1 MSDGVVYS
9 AQYHHVGKA
18 THPEQ
23 FIWDWHSVSTHTH
36 KNTHKNTPLVSVYQG
51 FTSACNIHR
60 QYFSVVLIPV
70 RLCHCFWLSPC
81 AYRKLKKLI
90 RYIKS
95 KRRSFQEEEREKK
108 LQRYETDHFLEPF
121 AGLTPEYM
129 EMSESLSVCACV
141 WTCVRVCVLAS
152 VHACV
157 YVCVCWTLWHCWSSL
172 WDLR

>member
-1 MSDGVVYS
+1 M
-9 AQYHHVGKA
+9 
-18 THPEQ
+18 
-23 FIWDWHSVSTHTH
+23 
-36 KNTHKNTPLVSVYQG
+36 
-51 FTSACNIHR
+51 C
-60 QYFSVVLIPV
+60 
-70 RLCHCFWLSPC
+70 
-81 AYRKLKKLI
+81 RKLKKLI

-157 YVCVCWTLWHCWSSL
+157 YVCVC
-172 WDLR
+172 